1 MKAIVAKALKNRM
14 LKKFAGEAGLILM
27 LRVFAAGMNYVG
39 VICLAR
45 WLSLS
50 DFGIYGSI
58 MSAVGFGAVAVQFG
72 STLTAIRYLGEY

>member
-39 VICLAR
+39 V
-45 WLSLS
+45 S
-50 DFGIYGSI
+50 
-58 MSAVGFGAVAVQFG
+58 
-72 STLTAIRYLGEY
+72 